1 MSTEIKIDKK
11 SVKDFLSEKS
21 PFVIPV
27 YQRPYTWSEDD
38 EIQTLFDDI
47 VEFVRNGGADD
58 ETKTYF
64 LGCIVSFTNSQNEQ
78 EIIDGQQRITSLF
91 LLLRAIYQKAC
102 AEDSEQ
108 AKNFRSQIEPTLWR
122 CDKKGNGKPFFDQ
135 VLIRSEVIGE
145 DDSNAFREILKT
157 GVADEKAKDQYS
169 KNYLHFQKLLDEYA
183 VGHSLGGFYDFVY
196 AVLNQ
201 AILLPISAD
210 TQDTA
215 LTIFNTLNNRGKPLS
230 DADIFKAKIYEHH
243 KDPAAKSSFIQDWKD
258 LEDSTK
264 NTGDETIQK
273 LFTYYMFYLRA
284 KEGDV
289 STTTPGVR
297 KYYEQDDKSKGLE
310 AYWRLYDTEL
320 MPNLNAILNIFR
332 VICNHEPID
341 GESWSQNIDI
351 RKSLDIL
358 KSYPNEYWKY
368 PVITYYLTYRK
379 ESEFEKLFSNF
390 LHKLISQLLT
400 RFIHTASLNFVKG
413 DILKLDN
420 TITKTSK
427 PAFEFKEYPE
437 QEFMDRLKNP
447 NLKITRMLL
456 ATIAYTMSDEKAL
469 LPDKWEIEHIYPQKW
484 DSNHFP
490 SLSDSE
496 VKKKVECIGNK
507 IPLEKRLN
515 IQASNGFFSKKQESY
530 RKSNIAIARSL
541 ANIQGDWTIDN
552 IDERNIRISD
562 AFTKLMSEWNNS
574 YAPDSTDSSKIR
586 IEPESA
592 GPTEEEKAMIEYL
605 KSKNLI

>member
-11 SVKDFLSEKS
+11 SVREFLSEKG

-47 VEFVRNGGADD
+47 IEFVRNGGADNED
-58 ETKTYF
+58 MTYF
-64 LGCIVSFTNSQNEQ
+64 LGCIVSFTNGQGEQ

-91 LLLRAIYQKAC
+91 LLLRAIYAKAQM
-102 AEDSEQ
+102 ETSEQ
-108 AKNFRSQIEPTLWR
+108 AENFRKQIEPTLWR
-122 CDKKGNGKPFFDQ
+122 CDKKGDGKPFYDQ

-145 DDSNAFREILKT
+145 EDNNTFREILKT
-157 GVADEKAKDQYS
+157 GVADPKAKDQYS
-169 KNYLHFQKLLDEYA
+169 RNYIHFQKLLDEYA

-210 TQDTA
+210 SQDTA

-243 KDPAAKSSFIQDWKD
+243 KDPAAKSSFIQEWKD
-258 LEDSTK
+258 LEESTK
-264 NTGDETIQK
+264 NTGEETIQK

-310 AYWRLYDTEL
+310 AWWRLYDEDI
-320 MPNLNAILNIFR
+320 MSNLDSILNIFR
-332 VICNHEPID
+332 VIYNRDTIEN
-341 GESWSQNIDI
+341 EEWSTVFEI
-351 RKSLDIL
+351 RKCLDIL

-368 PVITYYLTYRK
+368 PVVTYYLEYRNEPEFK
-379 ESEFEKLFSNF
+379 ELFLNF

-420 TITKTSK
+420 LITKTSK

-437 QEFMDRLKNP
+437 QEFADRLKNP

-456 ATIAYTMSDEKAL
+456 ATIAYDIFNESML
-469 LPDKWEIEHIYPQKW
+469 LPNKWEIEHVYPQKW

-490 SLSDSE
+490 SMSESE

-507 IPLEKRLN
+507 VPLEKKLN
-515 IQASNGFFSKKQESY
+515 IQASNGFFSKKQEYY
-530 RKSNIAIARSL
+530 RKSTIAMAKSL
-541 ANIQGDWTIDN
+541 SEMQGDWTIDN

-562 AFTKLMSEWNNS
+562 AFTKLMDEWNHC
-574 YAPDSTDSSKIR
+574 YVPDNIGDQKIR
-586 IEPESA
+586 VEPEKNE
-592 GPTEEEKAMIEYL
+592 PTEEDKAMIEYL
-605 KSKNLI
+605 KSKHLI

>member
-11 SVKDFLSEKS
+11 SVREFLSEKG

-47 VEFVRNGGADD
+47 IEFVRNGGADN
-58 ETKTYF
+58 EAMTYF
-64 LGCIVSFTNSQNEQ
+64 LGCIVSFTNNQGEQ

-91 LLLRAIYQKAC
+91 LLLRAIYAKAQM
-102 AEDSEQ
+102 ETSEQ
-108 AKNFRSQIEPTLWR
+108 AENFRKQIEPTLWR
-122 CDKKGNGKPFFDQ
+122 CDKKGDGKPFYDQ
-135 VLIRSEVIGE
+135 ILIRSEVIGE
-145 DDSNAFREILKT
+145 DDNNTFREILKT
-157 GVADEKAKDQYS
+157 GVADKKAKDQYS

-230 DADIFKAKIYEHH
+230 DADIFKAKIYEHY
-243 KDPAAKSSFIQDWKD
+243 KDPAAKSSFIQEWKD
-258 LEDSTK
+258 LEESTK
-264 NTGDETIQK
+264 NIGDESIQK

-284 KEGDV
+284 KDGDV
-289 STTTPGVR
+289 STSTPGVR

-310 AYWRLYDTEL
+310 AWWRLYDVDI
-320 MPNLNAILNIFR
+320 MSNLNLILNIFR
-332 VICNHEPID
+332 VICNHEEID
-341 GESWSQNIDI
+341 GESWSKNDSV

-368 PVITYYLTYRK
+368 PVITYYLEYRQDP
-379 ESEFEKLFSNF
+379 EFEHLFLDF

-413 DILKLDN
+413 DILKLDSL
-420 TITKTSK
+420 ITKTSR

-437 QEFMDRLKNP
+437 QEFTDRLKNP

-456 ATIAYTMSDEKAL
+456 ATIAYNMSEQPTL

-490 SLSDSE
+490 PMSE
-496 VKKKVECIGNK
+496 ADVKKKVECIGNK
-507 IPLEKRLN
+507 VPLEKKLN
-515 IQASNGFFSKKQESY
+515 IQASNGFFSKKQEYY
-530 RKSNIAIARSL
+530 RKSNITIARSL
-541 ANIQGDWTIDN
+541 GDLQGDWKIDN
-552 IDERNIRISD
+552 IDERNIRITD
-562 AFTKLMSEWNNS
+562 AFSKLMNEWNNCYTPES
-574 YAPDSTDSSKIR
+574 IEDQKIR
-586 IEPESA
+586 IEPEKNEPS
-592 GPTEEEKAMIEYL
+592 EEDKAMIEYL

>member
-21 PFVIPV
+21 PFVVPV

-47 VEFVRNGGADD
+47 VEFVRNGGAED

-64 LGCIVSFTNSQNEQ
+64 LGCIVSFTNSQKEQ

-122 CDKKGNGKPFFDQ
+122 CNKKGDGKPFFDQ
-135 VLIRSEVIGE
+135 VLIRSEVIDE
-145 DDSNAFREILKT
+145 DDNNTFREILKT
-157 GVADEKAKDQYS
+157 GVADENAKDQYS
-169 KNYLHFQKLLDEYA
+169 KNYLHFQKLLNEYA
-183 VGHSLGGFYDFVY
+183 MDHSLGGFYDFVY

-215 LTIFNTLNNRGKPLS
+215 LTIFDTLNNRGKPLS
-230 DADIFKAKIYEHH
+230 DADIFKAKIYEYH
-243 KDPAAKSSFIQDWKD
+243 KDPAAKTSFIQEWKE

-264 NTGDETIQK
+264 NTGGETIQR

-284 KEGDV
+284 VEGDV

-297 KYYEQDDKSKGLE
+297 KYYEQNDKGRGLGV
-310 AYWRLYDTEL
+310 YWRLYDEKL
-320 MPNLNAILNIFR
+320 MANLNTILNIFR
-332 VICNHEPID
+332 VIVNHETID
-341 GESWSQNIDI
+341 DENWSQDI
-351 RKSLDIL
+351 EIRRSLDIL

-368 PVITYYLTYRK
+368 PVITYYLRYRK
-379 ESEFEKLFSNF
+379 DPGFEKLFSDF

-420 TITKTSK
+420 AIITTNK
-427 PAFEFKEYPE
+427 PAFEFKNYPE
-437 QEFMDRLKNP
+437 QEFIDRLRNP

-456 ATIAYTMSDEKAL
+456 ATIAYNLSEEKEL
-469 LPDKWEIEHIYPQKW
+469 LPDRWEIEHIYP
-484 DSNHFP
+484 
-490 SLSDSE
+490 
-496 VKKKVECIGNK
+496 
-507 IPLEKRLN
+507 
-515 IQASNGFFSKKQESY
+515 
-530 RKSNIAIARSL
+530 
-541 ANIQGDWTIDN
+541 
-552 IDERNIRISD
+552 
-562 AFTKLMSEWNNS
+562 
-574 YAPDSTDSSKIR
+574 
-586 IEPESA
+586 
-592 GPTEEEKAMIEYL
+592 
-605 KSKNLI
+605 